1 MVIFFF
7 ANHSTEKKDGVDVD
21 LIMGR
26 YNNIYNL
33 IGGLWKSD
41 GEKLQNIMG
50 AILCSVGI

>member
-1 MVIFFF
+1 MNLQCRPSSSWIILMCFYGYFFF

-33 IGGLWKSD
+33 IGGL
-41 GEKLQNIMG
+41 
-50 AILCSVGI
+50 